1 MRFFNDPR
9 WQLIAFAFWCLG
21 WAVVSAALLAPV
33 DVPAPARSDLVVHGM
48 LFAAMA
54 LAAVSFCP
62 RPAKLFLAA
71 LFTLGA
77 GIALEFAQAL
87 VPYRHFD
94 VLDAIANSAGSAL
107 GFAGA
112 LVILYL
118 ARPQTTTASEARAS
132 S

>member
-1 MRFFNDPR
+1 MRFFTDAR
-9 WQLIAFAFWCLG
+9 LQLIAFAVWCLG
-21 WAVVSAALLAPV
+21 WAVVSAALLAPI
-33 DVPAPARSDLVVHGM
+33 DVPAPSGSDVVVHGM

-54 LAAVSFCP
+54 LVAVTFCP
-62 RPAKLFLAA
+62 RPGRLVLAA

-77 GIALEFAQAL
+77 GIALEFAQGL

-94 VLDAIANSAGSAL
+94 VLDAIANTTGSAL

-118 ARPQTTTASEARAS
+118 AQSQAASDARAS

>member
-1 MRFFNDPR
+1 MRFFNVPR
-9 WQLIAFAFWCLG
+9 WQLLAFAVWCLG
-21 WAVVSAALLAPV
+21 WAVVSAALLAPI
-33 DVPAPARSDLVVHGM
+33 DVPAPGRSDVLVHGM

-62 RPAKLFLAA
+62 RPGRLVLAA

-77 GIALEFAQAL
+77 GIALEFAQGL

-94 VLDAIANSAGSAL
+94 GLDAIANATGSVL

-118 ARPQTTTASEARAS
+118 ARPQTTAPSEARVS

>member
-1 MRFFNDPR
+1 MRFFNDSR
-9 WQLIAFAFWCLG
+9 RQLIAFAVWCLG

-33 DVPAPARSDLVVHGM
+33 SVPAPSGSDVVMHGM

-62 RPAKLFLAA
+62 RPSRLVVAA

-77 GIALEFAQAL
+77 GIALEFAQGL

-94 VLDAIANSAGSAL
+94 ALDALANSAGSAL
-107 GFAGA
+107 GFAAA
-112 LVILYL
+112 LVILHL
-118 ARPQTTTASEARAS
+118 ARPHAAAASRAS
-132 S
+132 TSP